1 MKNGVL
7 TLAATT
13 AVLFGLTASASAQAT
28 PAASTQKPATSSPT
42 TTTMPTFEFGA
53 GYQLLKIG
61 QVCNDDPIQQSCTPD
76 RTLPIGVAVDGVRN
90 FGALGLVGEGGWSY
104 DTDTQDVVASPAF
117 GLDFKTNVWHL
128 AGGGRFTSRKSAKF
142 WPYGQLLAGVV
153 GTRVSG
159 DAVDVLNAGD
169 SSVSHTSFMLQ
180 PGAGATWVV
189 GEGWGVF
196 GQVDYRRVWLN
207 DDDTG
212 TAFGNLSDG
221 RNDFRFVIGFRMIL
235 D

>member
-189 GEGWGVF
+189 GDGWGVF

-207 DDDTG
+207 ADDTV
-212 TAFGNLSDG
+212 TAFSNLSDG
-221 RNDFRFVIGFRMIL
+221 RNDFRLFLGFRMIL